1 MKLSPQC
8 AEIDGTYMVPSP
20 SFRMEVQTVRCLY
33 SLGLLT
39 FFAPSCSDFDCIV
52 VEIPDNVE
60 ILPSWNQERKIR
72 FWERKMSD
80 ILVDDERCRLNVNIG
95 RRDRY
100 YYGDI
105 EDINDIPEESY
116 LLTINT
122 NNGVV
127 PLKIINVQY
136 TTVKEN
142 AEKFGCEYIENG
154 KKLIRDLLKKVSRE
168 IEIHDEIKMLEK
180 DRELRNVTTI
190 EELEEEI
197 TIESNNYGKIIGKPG
212 QYVITVADRKY
223 LINDMWDPLDIDYRD
238 RDSGYV
244 YFNVY
249 PLDPDELCRKI
260 PAIGLPENMPG
271 EIRQMVKATAAYRN
285 ELIRNSGE
293 EDWG

>member
-1 MKLSPQC
+1 MKQIMYRSYV
-8 AEIDGTYMVPSP
+8 EYISWGDSHEETKGNNIH
-20 SFRMEVQTVRCLY
+20 F
-33 SLGLLT
+33 T
-39 FFAPSCSDFDCIV
+39 FFAPSCSDFDCIL
-52 VEIPDNVE
+52 VEIPDNMAVIPTWE
-60 ILPSWNQERKIR
+60 QTRKIR
-72 FWERKMSD
+72 FWARKMSE

-105 EDINDIPEESY
+105 EDINDIPKESY
-116 LLTINT
+116 LPTINT

-127 PLKIINVQY
+127 ALKIINVQY

-142 AEKFGCEYIENG
+142 AEKFSCEYIENG
-154 KKLIRDLLKKVSRE
+154 KKLIRDLLKKISRE

-190 EELEEEI
+190 EELKEEI
-197 TIESNNYGKIIGKPG
+197 TIESNNYGKITGRPG

-223 LINDMWDPLDIDYRD
+223 LIKGMWNPMDVDD
-238 RDSGYV
+238 RDSGYE

-249 PLDPDELCRKI
+249 PLDPDELCRKV
-260 PAIGLPENMPG
+260 PAIGFPENTPE
-271 EIRQMVKATAAYRN
+271 EIIEMVEEYAGYRK
-285 ELIRNSGE
+285 ELIRNIGE

>member
-1 MKLSPQC
+1 MKQIMYRSYV
-8 AEIDGTYMVPSP
+8 EYISWGDSNEETKGNNIH
-20 SFRMEVQTVRCLY
+20 F
-33 SLGLLT
+33 T

-136 TTVKEN
+136 TTIKEN
-142 AEKFGCEYIENG
+142 VEKFGCEYVEDG
-154 KKLIRDLLKKVSRE
+154 KKLLRDLLKKVSRE

-190 EELEEEI
+190 EDLKEEI
-197 TIESNNYGKIIGKPG
+197 TIESNNYGKITGKPR
-212 QYVITVADRKY
+212 QYVITVAERKY
-223 LINDMWDPLDIDYRD
+223 LIKGMWDPMDVDD
-238 RDSGYV
+238 RDSGYK

-249 PLDPDELCRKI
+249 PFDPDELCRKI
-260 PAIGLPENMPG
+260 PAIGLPENMPE

>member
-1 MKLSPQC
+1 MKQIMYRSYV
-8 AEIDGTYMVPSP
+8 EYISWGDSHEETKGNNIH
-20 SFRMEVQTVRCLY
+20 F
-33 SLGLLT
+33 T
-39 FFAPSCSDFDCIV
+39 FFAPSCSDFDCIL
-52 VEIPDNVE
+52 VEIPDNMAVIPTWE
-60 ILPSWNQERKIR
+60 QTRKIR
-72 FWERKMSD
+72 FWARKMSE

-105 EDINDIPEESY
+105 EDVNDIPEESY
-116 LLTINT
+116 LPEVNT
-122 NNGVV
+122 DDSVAE
-127 PLKIINVQY
+127 LKIIGVQY
-136 TTVKEN
+136 TTIKEN
-142 AEKFGCEYIENG
+142 AEKFGCEYVENG

-190 EELEEEI
+190 EELKEEI
-197 TIESNNYGKIIGKPG
+197 TIESNNYGKITGKPG

-223 LINDMWDPLDIDYRD
+223 LIKGMWDPMDVDD
-238 RDSGYV
+238 RDSGYE

-249 PLDPDELCRKI
+249 PFDPDELCRKI
-260 PAIGLPENMPG
+260 PAIGLPENMPE

-285 ELIRNSGE
+285 ELIRNIGE

>member
-1 MKLSPQC
+1 MKQIMYRSYV
-8 AEIDGTYMVPSP
+8 EYISWGDSNEETKGNNIH
-20 SFRMEVQTVRCLY
+20 F
-33 SLGLLT
+33 T

-122 NNGVV
+122 NNGIV

-190 EELEEEI
+190 EELKEEI
-197 TIESNNYGKIIGKPG
+197 TIESNNYGKITGKPG

-223 LINDMWDPLDIDYRD
+223 LIKGMWNPMDVDD
-238 RDSGYV
+238 RDSGYE

-249 PLDPDELCRKI
+249 PLNPDELCRKI

>member
-1 MKLSPQC
+1 MKHIMYRSYIEFR
-8 AEIDGTYMVPSP
+8 AYNEEIHE
-20 SFRMEVQTVRCLY
+20 EVR
-33 SLGLLT
+33 GNDIRFT
-39 FFAPSCSDFDCIV
+39 FFVPGSSDFDCIV
-52 VEIPDNVE
+52 VEIPDNMK

-80 ILVDDERCRLNVNIG
+80 ILVDGERRRLNVNVG
-95 RRDRY
+95 RRDKY

-105 EDINDIPEESY
+105 EDVNDIPEESY
-116 LLTINT
+116 LPKINT
-122 NNGVV
+122 YNNVE
-127 PLKIINVQY
+127 LKIINVQY

-142 AEKFGCEYIENG
+142 AEKSGCEYIENG

-190 EELEEEI
+190 EELKEEI
-197 TIESNNYGKIIGKPG
+197 TIESNNYGKITGKPG

-223 LINDMWDPLDIDYRD
+223 LIKGMWDPMDVDD
-238 RDSGYV
+238 RDSGYE

-249 PLDPDELCRKI
+249 PFDPDELCRKV
-260 PAIGLPENMPG
+260 PAIGLPENTPE
-271 EIRQMVKATAAYRN
+271 EIIEMVEEYAGYRK
-285 ELIRNSGE
+285 ELIRNIGE

>member
-1 MKLSPQC
+1 MKQIMYRSYV
-8 AEIDGTYMVPSP
+8 EYISWGDSNEETKGNNIH
-20 SFRMEVQTVRCLY
+20 F
-33 SLGLLT
+33 T

-168 IEIHDEIKMLEK
+168 IEIHDEIKMLKK

-190 EELEEEI
+190 EELKEEI
-197 TIESNNYGKIIGKPG
+197 TIESNNYGKITGKPG

-223 LINDMWDPLDIDYRD
+223 LIKGIWDPMDVDD
-238 RDSGYV
+238 RDSGYE

-260 PAIGLPENMPG
+260 PAIGLPENMPE
-271 EIRQMVKATAAYRN
+271 EIRQMVKATADYRN

>member
-1 MKLSPQC
+1 MKQIMYRSYV
-8 AEIDGTYMVPSP
+8 EYISWGDSNEETKGNNIH
-20 SFRMEVQTVRCLY
+20 F
-33 SLGLLT
+33 T

-122 NNGVV
+122 NNGIV

-190 EELEEEI
+190 EELKEEI
-197 TIESNNYGKIIGKPG
+197 TIESNNYGKITGKPR
-212 QYVITVADRKY
+212 QYVITVANRKY
-223 LINDMWDPLDIDYRD
+223 LIKGMWDPMDVDD
-238 RDSGYV
+238 RDSGYE

-249 PLDPDELCRKI
+249 PFDPDELCRKI
-260 PAIGLPENMPG
+260 PAIGLPENMPE

>member
-1 MKLSPQC
+1 MKQIMYRSYV
-8 AEIDGTYMVPSP
+8 EYISWGDSNEETKGNNIH
-20 SFRMEVQTVRCLY
+20 F
-33 SLGLLT
+33 T

-168 IEIHDEIKMLEK
+168 IEIHDEIKMLKK
-180 DRELRNVTTI
+180 DRDLRNVTTI
-190 EELEEEI
+190 EELKEEI

-212 QYVITVADRKY
+212 QYVITVVDRKY
-223 LINDMWDPLDIDYRD
+223 LIKGMWNPMDVDD
-238 RDSGYV
+238 RDSGCE

-249 PLDPDELCRKI
+249 PLDSDELCRKI
-260 PAIGLPENMPG
+260 PAIGLPENTPA
-271 EIRQMVKATAAYRN
+271 EIIEMVEEYAGYKK
-285 ELIRNSGE
+285 ELIRNIGE

>member
-1 MKLSPQC
+1 MKQIMYRSYV
-8 AEIDGTYMVPSP
+8 EYISWGDSNEETKGNNIH
-20 SFRMEVQTVRCLY
+20 F
-33 SLGLLT
+33 T

-95 RRDRY
+95 RRNRY

-190 EELEEEI
+190 EELKEEI
-197 TIESNNYGKIIGKPG
+197 TIESNNYGKITGKPG

-223 LINDMWDPLDIDYRD
+223 LIKGMWNPMDVDD
-238 RDSGYV
+238 RDSGYE

-249 PLDPDELCRKI
+249 PLNPDELCRKI
-260 PAIGLPENMPG
+260 PAIGLPENTPK
-271 EIRQMVKATAAYRN
+271 EIIEMIKEAAAYRK
-285 ELIRNSGE
+285 ELIKNIRE

>member
-1 MKLSPQC
+1 MKQIMYRSYV
-8 AEIDGTYMVPSP
+8 EYISWGDSNEETKGNNIH
-20 SFRMEVQTVRCLY
+20 F
-33 SLGLLT
+33 T

-80 ILVDDERCRLNVNIG
+80 ILVDDERCLLNVNIG

-190 EELEEEI
+190 EELKEEI
-197 TIESNNYGKIIGKPG
+197 TIESNNYGKITGKPR

-223 LINDMWDPLDIDYRD
+223 LIKGMWDPMDVDD
-238 RDSGYV
+238 RDSGYE

-249 PLDPDELCRKI
+249 PFDPDELCRKI
-260 PAIGLPENMPG
+260 PAIGLPENMPE

>member
-1 MKLSPQC
+1 MKQIMYRSYV
-8 AEIDGTYMVPSP
+8 EYISWGDSNEETKGNNIH
-20 SFRMEVQTVRCLY
+20 F
-33 SLGLLT
+33 T

-60 ILPSWNQERKIR
+60 ILPSWSQERKIR

-122 NNGVV
+122 NNGIV

-190 EELEEEI
+190 EELKEEI
-197 TIESNNYGKIIGKPG
+197 TIESNNYGKITGKPG

-223 LINDMWDPLDIDYRD
+223 LIKGIWDPMDVDD
-238 RDSGYV
+238 RDSGYE

-260 PAIGLPENMPG
+260 PAIGLPENMPE
-271 EIRQMVKATAAYRN
+271 EIRQMVKATADYRN

>member
-1 MKLSPQC
+1 MKKIMYRSYV
-8 AEIDGTYMVPSP
+8 GYRTYDDDSHE
-20 SFRMEVQTVRCLY
+20 EVR
-33 SLGLLT
+33 GNDIRFT
-39 FFAPSCSDFDCIV
+39 FFVPGSSDFDCIV
-52 VEIPDNVE
+52 VEIPDNMAV
-60 ILPSWNQERKIR
+60 IPTWNQERKIR

-80 ILVDDERCRLNVNIG
+80 ILVDGERRRLNVNIG
-95 RRDRY
+95 RRDKY

-105 EDINDIPEESY
+105 EDVNDIPEESY
-116 LLTINT
+116 LPKINT
-122 NNGVV
+122 YNNVE
-127 PLKIINVQY
+127 LKIIDVQY

-180 DRELRNVTTI
+180 DRALRNVATI
-190 EELEEEI
+190 EELKEEI
-197 TIESNNYGKIIGKPG
+197 TIESNNYGKITGKPG

-223 LINDMWDPLDIDYRD
+223 LIKGIWDPMDVDD
-238 RDSGYV
+238 RDSGYE

-249 PLDPDELCRKI
+249 PFDPDELCRKI
-260 PAIGLPENMPG
+260 PAIGLPENMPE

>member
-1 MKLSPQC
+1 MKHIMYRSYIEFR
-8 AEIDGTYMVPSP
+8 AYNEEIHE
-20 SFRMEVQTVRCLY
+20 EVR
-33 SLGLLT
+33 GNDIRFT
-39 FFAPSCSDFDCIV
+39 FFAPGSSEFDCIV
-52 VEIPDNVE
+52 VEIPDNME
-60 ILPSWNQERKIR
+60 MIPTWEQTRKIR

-80 ILVDDERCRLNVNIG
+80 ILVDGERRRLNVNVG
-95 RRDRY
+95 RRDKY

-105 EDINDIPEESY
+105 EDVNDIPEESY
-116 LLTINT
+116 LPEVNT
-122 NNGVV
+122 DDSVAE
-127 PLKIINVQY
+127 LKIIGVQY
-136 TTVKEN
+136 TTIKEN
-142 AEKFGCEYIENG
+142 AEKFGCEYVEDG
-154 KKLIRDLLKKVSRE
+154 KKLLMDLLKKVSRE
-168 IEIHDEIKMLEK
+168 IEIHDEIKMIEK

>member
-1 MKLSPQC
+1 MKQIMYRSYV
-8 AEIDGTYMVPSP
+8 EYISWGDSHEETKGNNIH
-20 SFRMEVQTVRCLY
+20 F
-33 SLGLLT
+33 T
-39 FFAPSCSDFDCIV
+39 FFAPSCSDFDCIL
-52 VEIPDNVE
+52 VEIPDIMAVIPTWE
-60 ILPSWNQERKIR
+60 QTRKIR
-72 FWERKMSD
+72 FWARKMSE

-116 LLTINT
+116 IPKIDTE
-122 NNGVV
+122 NGVV
-127 PLKIINVQY
+127 ALRIISVQY

-190 EELEEEI
+190 EELKEEI
-197 TIESNNYGKIIGKPG
+197 TIESNNYGKITGKPG

-223 LINDMWDPLDIDYRD
+223 LIKGMWNPMDVDD
-238 RDSGYV
+238 RDSGYE

-249 PLDPDELCRKI
+249 PLNPDELCRKI

-271 EIRQMVKATAAYRN
+271 EIRQMVKATATYRN

>member
-1 MKLSPQC
+1 MKQIMYRSYVEYLAYGDSH
-8 AEIDGTYMVPSP
+8 EETRGNNIH
-20 SFRMEVQTVRCLY
+20 F
-33 SLGLLT
+33 T

>member
-1 MKLSPQC
+1 MKQIMYRSYV
-8 AEIDGTYMVPSP
+8 EYISWGDSNEETKGNNIH
-20 SFRMEVQTVRCLY
+20 F
-33 SLGLLT
+33 T

-190 EELEEEI
+190 EELKEEI
-197 TIESNNYGKIIGKPG
+197 TIESNNYGKITGKPR

-223 LINDMWDPLDIDYRD
+223 LIKGMWDPMDVDD
-238 RDSGYV
+238 RDSGYE

-249 PLDPDELCRKI
+249 PFDPDELCRKI
-260 PAIGLPENMPG
+260 PAIGLPENMPE
-271 EIRQMVKATAAYRN
+271 EIRQMVKATADYRN